1 MDITKLIPANEH
13 PVERLIRVVIGLA
26 VLALVVV
33 GPRTYWGLL
42 GLVPLA
48 TGLLG
53 SCPLYT
59 LFGLSTCPASRR
71 PGRGEVSTRGA
82 RT

>member
-1 MDITKLIPANEH
+1 MAGKLFTRNEH
-13 PVERLIRVVIGLA
+13 RIERALRIALGLGLLSM
-26 VLALVVV
+26 VFV

-53 SCPLYT
+53 TCPLYT
-59 LFGLSTCPASRR
+59 VFGLSTCPRD
-71 PGRGEVSTRGA
+71 GC
-82 RT
+82 